1 MRQNTKSRL
10 IFSAGLLFFLVM
22 AIISFVHEH
31 DASGLYILGFLL
43 LLIIIGYALSKWSRD
58 FKKLMDSLPADSK
71 LITQHI
77 AAIDIGY
84 YRFIYRVY
92 DKGNTNDHINK
103 TYITMEVGIPFPS
116 GNDVDRD
123 SMVKEAIKRDLQD
136 IIDRLQK
143 DGLLTQFN
151 PIVKDCNERDN
162 KENKDEEPIIWTGQ
176 PFALEF
182 LFKKATPSLL
192 IELQKN
198 IIDII
203 GKYNLQDYSW
213 FVCNFTSIG
222 KEYRYHKGNLL
233 QSAVLLKHNLDK
245 LYLNYKQFYN
255 NWTQEIDTSL
265 NEDEYK
271 ELYNAASHN
280 RCKPSLFLKDM
291 AKRTKDMFK
300 GLNNYTV
307 SIAKDDSDGF
317 SVNLTIRE
325 MESAS
330 TYNII
335 ASDGLWWFFSI
346 GRFDNIYPISFDDES
361 SACGFLL
368 TILQGYAGQKNTD
381 M

>member
-1 MRQNTKSRL
+1 
-10 IFSAGLLFFLVM
+10 
-22 AIISFVHEH
+22 
-31 DASGLYILGFLL
+31 
-43 LLIIIGYALSKWSRD
+43 
-58 FKKLMDSLPADSK
+58 MDRTAVCVGVSLQESY
-71 LITQHI
+71 T
-77 AAIDIGY
+77 
-84 YRFIYRVY
+84 F
-92 DKGNTNDHINK
+92 
-103 TYITMEVGIPFPS
+103 
-116 GNDVDRD
+116 
-123 SMVKEAIKRDLQD
+123 
-136 IIDRLQK
+136 
-143 DGLLTQFN
+143 
-151 PIVKDCNERDN
+151 
-162 KENKDEEPIIWTGQ
+162 
-176 PFALEF
+176 
-182 LFKKATPSLL
+182 
-192 IELQKN
+192 

-346 GRFDNIYPISFDDES
+346 GRFDNIYPITFDDES

-368 TILQGYAGQKNTD
+368 TILQGYAGQKI
-381 M
+381 

>member
-22 AIISFVHEH
+22 AIISLVHEH
-31 DASGLYILGFLL
+31 DASGLKILGFLIL
-43 LLIIIGYALSKWSRD
+43 LTIIGYALSKRSRD
-58 FKKLMDSLPADSK
+58 FKKMMESLPADNK
-71 LITQHI
+71 LITQYV
-77 AAIDIGY
+77 AAINIGNF
-84 YRFIYRVY
+84 RFIYKVY
-92 DKGNTNDHINK
+92 ERGDINNHVNRS
-103 TYITMEVGIPFPS
+103 YLSMEVGIPFPS
-116 GNDVDRD
+116 GNDIAHD
-123 SMVKEAIKRDLQD
+123 SMVKESIKSDLQV

-151 PIVKDCNERDN
+151 PIAKDSNESDN
-162 KENKDEEPIIWTGQ
+162 KENKDEEPIRWAGQ
-176 PFALEF
+176 PFGLEI
-182 LFKKATPSLL
+182 LFKKATSSLL
-192 IELQKN
+192 IELQKD

-203 GKYNLQDYSW
+203 DKYNLQDYSW
-213 FVCNFTSIG
+213 LVCNYTSNG
-222 KEYRYHKGNLL
+222 KEYRYHKGNML
-233 QSAVLLKHNLDK
+233 QSAVLLKHDFDK

-255 NWTQEIDTSL
+255 NWTREVDSSL

-271 ELYNAASHN
+271 ELYNAASQN
-280 RCKPSLFLKDM
+280 KGKPTLFLKDM

-307 SIAKDDSDGF
+307 AIAYDNSDGF
-317 SVNLTIRE
+317 SVNLTIRDIK
-325 MESAS
+325 SAS

-346 GRFDNIYPISFDDES
+346 GRFDNIDPISFDDES

-381 M
+381 K

>member
-1 MRQNTKSRL
+1 
-10 IFSAGLLFFLVM
+10 
-22 AIISFVHEH
+22 
-31 DASGLYILGFLL
+31 
-43 LLIIIGYALSKWSRD
+43 
-58 FKKLMDSLPADSK
+58 
-71 LITQHI
+71 
-77 AAIDIGY
+77 
-84 YRFIYRVY
+84 
-92 DKGNTNDHINK
+92 
-103 TYITMEVGIPFPS
+103 MEVGIPFPS
-116 GNDVDRD
+116 GYDVDRD
-123 SMVKEAIKRDLQD
+123 SMVKEDIKRDLQD

-162 KENKDEEPIIWTGQ
+162 KENKDEEPITWRGQ

-213 FVCNFTSIG
+213 IVCNYTSIG
-222 KEYRYHKGNLL
+222 KEYRFHKGNML
-233 QSAVLLKHNLDK
+233 QSAVLLKHNFDK

-255 NWTQEIDTSL
+255 NWTQDIDTSL
-265 NEDEYK
+265 NEDEYQ

-280 RCKPSLFLKDM
+280 KCKPSLFLKDM
-291 AKRTKDMFK
+291 AKRTKDLFK

-317 SVNLTIRE
+317 NVNLSIRE
-325 MESAS
+325 MKSAS

-335 ASDGLWWFFSI
+335 ASDELWWFFSI
-346 GRFDNIYPISFDDES
+346 GSFDNIYPISFDDES

>member
-22 AIISFVHEH
+22 AIISLVHEH
-31 DASGLYILGFLL
+31 DASGLKILGFLIL
-43 LLIIIGYALSKWSRD
+43 LTIIGYALSKRSRD
-58 FKKLMDSLPADSK
+58 FKKLMESLPADNK
-71 LITQHI
+71 LITQYV
-77 AAIDIGY
+77 AAINIGNF
-84 YRFIYRVY
+84 RFIYKVY
-92 DKGNTNDHINK
+92 ERGDINNHVNRS
-103 TYITMEVGIPFPS
+103 YLSMEVGIPFPS
-116 GNDVDRD
+116 GNDIAHD
-123 SMVKEAIKRDLQD
+123 SMVKESIKSDLQV

-151 PIVKDCNERDN
+151 PIAKDSNESDN
-162 KENKDEEPIIWTGQ
+162 KENKDEEPIRWAGQ
-176 PFALEF
+176 PFGLEI
-182 LFKKATPSLL
+182 LFKKATSSLL
-192 IELQKN
+192 IELQKD

-203 GKYNLQDYSW
+203 DKYNLQDYSW
-213 FVCNFTSIG
+213 LVCNYTSIG
-222 KEYRYHKGNLL
+222 KEYRYHKGNML
-233 QSAVLLKHNLDK
+233 QSAVLLKHDFDK

-255 NWTQEIDTSL
+255 NWTREVDSSL

-271 ELYNAASHN
+271 ELYNAASQN
-280 RCKPSLFLKDM
+280 KGKPTLFLKDM

-307 SIAKDDSDGF
+307 AIAYDDSDGF
-317 SVNLTIRE
+317 SVNLTIRDIK
-325 MESAS
+325 SAS

-346 GRFDNIYPISFDDES
+346 GRFDNIDPISFDDES

-381 M
+381 K